1 MINQNPNSEWFGPSE
16 DTMEGWALAR
26 QEMGWT
32 AFFAE
37 ARKSNPEFDE
47 ENGWVP
53 F

>member
-1 MINQNPNSEWFGPSE
+1 MINQDPNSEWFGPSE

-26 QEMGWT
+26 QEMG
-32 AFFAE
+32 AFAE
-37 ARKSNPEFDE
+37 TRKSNPEFDE